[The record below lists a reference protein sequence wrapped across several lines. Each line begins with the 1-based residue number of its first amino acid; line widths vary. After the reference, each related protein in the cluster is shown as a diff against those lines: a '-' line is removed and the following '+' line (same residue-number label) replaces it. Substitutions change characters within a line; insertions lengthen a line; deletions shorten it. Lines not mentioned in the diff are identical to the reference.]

1 MREIIHNNMALGKE
15 EFLSDSFSSFNYLVG
30 KPNTQLVVSVR
41 QKQSVSEEASER
53 VWNYS
58 KQNTL
63 IVRRELKVSCFSSK
77 TKHSKLYHS
86 ETKKVV
92 KLVGLS
98 KMRCNLFLTSKGNDK
113 PSKQIHTNTHKRNDV
128 SHCFTDSLTHIHPK
142 THKHTHSKQCK
153 SMRERARVFC
163 VIMRKC

>member
-41 QKQSVSEEASER
+41 QKQSVSEKTSER

-77 TKHSKLYHS
+77 TNIVNSTIAKQ
-86 ETKKVV
+86 KVV

-113 PSKQIHTNTHKRNDV
+113 PSKQIHTQTHTQWR
-128 SHCFTDSLTHIHPK
+128 
-142 THKHTHSKQCK
+142 
-153 SMRERARVFC
+153 
-163 VIMRKC
+163 

>member
-1 MREIIHNNMALGKE
+1 MWAWPHLSFVILCKYYRLMFVLLLLSLLLLRGKKLSISNSKNPTHTEKKNTHTLLKLHRLGMKRQIKKYFSILMREIIHNNMALGKE

-41 QKQSVSEEASER
+41 QKQSVSEKTSER

-86 ETKKVV
+86 ETKKPW
-92 KLVGLS
+92 
-98 KMRCNLFLTSKGNDK
+98 NL
-113 PSKQIHTNTHKRNDV
+113 
-128 SHCFTDSLTHIHPK
+128 
-142 THKHTHSKQCK
+142 
-153 SMRERARVFC
+153 
-163 VIMRKC
+163 